1 MLRNER
7 EIALDELD
15 ELIYGYQNCVVCLSV
30 LCVVRRASTE
40 VQPLVP

>member
-15 ELIYGYQNCVVCLSV
+15 ELIYGYQNCVVCL